1 MKTNGVAFNEEEREE
16 SEKKGDEELKILD
29 VDCFSLLPAR
39 FEGPATNL
47 GPCGR

>member
-1 MKTNGVAFNEEEREE
+1 MESPSTKRREIE
-16 SEKKGDEELKILD
+16 SEKQGVEEFEDLGRGFLFL
-29 VDCFSLLPAR
+29 VACA